1 MFWAIWA
8 AVGPVSREKKRVSIL
23 GIVVAKEDRRQ
34 PQGGPGGPRAQLRLM
49 DRTGWGSQAV
59 KSWAHSCFICNV
71 QSCNGN
77 GGANPC

>member
-8 AVGPVSREKKRVSIL
+8 AVGPVSREKSQHL

-34 PQGGPGGPRAQLRLM
+34 PQGGPGGPGAQLRLL
-49 DRTGWGSQAV
+49 DHTGWGSQAV
-59 KSWAHSCFICNV
+59 KPRAHSCFICNV

-77 GGANPC
+77 VWG

>member
-23 GIVVAKEDRRQ
+23 DIVVAKEDRRQ
-34 PQGGPGGPRAQLRLM
+34 PQGGSGGPGAQLRLL

-77 GGANPC
+77 VWG